1 MSECIWNQPGSLAE
15 KFWKDGKADF
25 PIYDMHGHM
34 GAHYAIY
41 FKICEAP
48 EMVAHVKRIGVKR
61 LVFSHHEALWGT
73 FRNARVY
80 EICKQFPDTLRMYL
94 SIVPQREDHIKED
107 IAQFDKW
114 APYAVGL
121 KLLPGYHNCDMM
133 DPRYDYALSFANER
147 GLPVLVHTWGNDP
160 AVLKAIQKY
169 PNAKFFIAHCCY
181 GAWDYAIQ
189 CVKESNNNV
198 WLELTAIPGD
208 RGIIEKL
215 VEGVGSERILYGT
228 DMPWFDEY
236 QGVGG
241 VLSAKITDEDKL
253 NILSRNPERILGK
266 DF

>member
-15 KFWKDGKADF
+15 KFWKTGKADF

-48 EMVAHVKRIGVKR
+48 EMVEHVKRIGVKR
-61 LVFSHHEALWGT
+61 LVFSHHEALWGSV
-73 FRNARVY
+73 RNGEVC
-80 EICKQFPDTLRMYL
+80 EICKQFPDTLRMYAG
-94 SIVPQREDHIKED
+94 IIPQRQDLIREDL
-107 IAQFDKW
+107 AMFDKW

-121 KLLPGYHNCDMM
+121 KLLPGYHDADMLHKG
-133 DPRYDYALSFANER
+133 YEYALSFANER
-147 GLPVLVHTWGNDP
+147 KLPVLVHTWGHEP
-160 AVLKAIQKY
+160 AVLKAVQKY
-169 PNAKFFIAHCCY
+169 PDAKFFIAHCCY

-208 RGIIEKL
+208 RGIIEYL
-215 VEGVGSERILYGT
+215 VDGVGSERILYGT

>member
-15 KFWKDGKADF
+15 TFWKNGKADF

-48 EMVAHVKRIGVKR
+48 EMVRHVKRIGVKR
-61 LVFSHHEALWGT
+61 LVFSHHEALWGSV
-73 FRNARVY
+73 RNAQVC

-94 SIVPQREDHIKED
+94 GIIPQRQDFIKED

-121 KLLPGYHNCDMM
+121 KFLPGYHGADVG
-133 DPRYDYALSFANER
+133 DSRYEYALSFANER
-147 GLPVLVHTWGNDP
+147 GLPILIHTWGEDP
-160 AVLKAIQKY
+160 SLLKTIQKY

-181 GAWDYAIQ
+181 GAWDYAIR
-189 CVKESNNNV
+189 CVKESHDNA

-215 VEGVGSERILYGT
+215 VDGVGSEKILYGT

-236 QGVGG
+236 QVIGG
-241 VLSAKITDEDKL
+241 IMSAKIDEEAQKD
-253 NILSRNPERILGK
+253 ILYRNAEDIFGK